1 MAPQPLSQTLY
12 VVQHATTVDREA
24 IVWLS
29 GTAPGAASDVPYRYG
44 CFALLLHASSLWGT
58 CCSVQSFARRP
69 PYGPSFCGGGCFF
82 AKCPKCCGIFIMT
95 SFLRAFA
102 PCASDAR
109 QGLSHEAP
117 PAPAAHQWLRRDGF
131 VDVKVR
137 ARLRAASVQVWKRV
151 LSAEQIALGSLRSSS
166 NTLAVP
172 GPGFHVSAGRR
183 WRVQKAQGTT
193 RV

>member
-1 MAPQPLSQTLY
+1 MGVNSHLIWSSVVQASNGLRGAASRRAPQPRTG
-12 VVQHATTVDREA
+12 V
-24 IVWLS
+24 
-29 GTAPGAASDVPYRYG
+29 
-44 CFALLLHASSLWGT
+44 
-58 CCSVQSFARRP
+58 ARK
-69 PYGPSFCGGGCFF
+69 G
-82 AKCPKCCGIFIMT
+82 
-95 SFLRAFA
+95 LR
-102 PCASDAR
+102 
-109 QGLSHEAP
+109 HEAP

-131 VDVKVR
+131 VDVKIR

-193 RV
+193 RVRTRRRCATRGSTISRDGRFRTRPHGAVACAVYGATVRATSRCAGDCDAL

>member
-44 CFALLLHASSLWGT
+44 CFAS
-58 CCSVQSFARRP
+58 CV
-69 PYGPSFCGGGCFF
+69 
-82 AKCPKCCGIFIMT
+82 FIMGHLLFCTVICSAT
-95 SFLRAFA
+95 SVRPLVLRRGVFFCQVLRDILHVDFSA